1 MARTADVA
9 LIGGGII
16 GLACAYEIAR
26 QDDTSRVVV
35 FDKQGLGN
43 GTTGGSAG
51 VVCPVELG
59 EIYALMNVVGFGR
72 IQQLVRDHGL
82 RYTQWGQLDLIYEPR
97 IFPPD
102 PSPYARL
109 FDSRDRD
116 GFYVTEV
123 LDRKEVLRRYPW
135 IRAEAK
141 TGSGRRRLLG
151 GVLYPTRGFINPYEL
166 VALYQELA
174 TATGRVEIFPG
185 TPVLEMRQSAGRIQT
200 LVTRRGPWDVGQVV
214 NTAGPW
220 GRKVAALAGSDIALT
235 PQRIQ
240 VCVATAFDDGVDQYP
255 LSGAGE
261 GVQGQGVWC
270 RGELGGMLLFG
281 QHHHATRP
289 GIEDDPDHVNRIND
303 DDYPNAVGDVYRRYL
318 DLPNSTF
325 HNGWCCVYGTTRDGY
340 PIISRDIAVSNLYH
354 ALGMNGHGIVMH
366 ASVAMS
372 IAELVLRDSPRTN
385 LSAVLDAPFTLD
397 VSRLDMDRFR
407 RNELLDFDIHLED
420 LAAMTNAQQQV
431 VET

>member
-26 QDDTSRVVV
+26 QDGTTRVVV
-35 FDKQGLGN
+35 FDKQGVGN

-59 EIYALMNVVGFGR
+59 EIYALMNVIGFGR

-82 RYTQWGQLDLIYEPR
+82 TFTQWGQLGLIYEPQA
-97 IFPPD
+97 FPPA
-102 PSPYARL
+102 PSRYASL

-116 GFYVTEV
+116 GFYITEV
-123 LDRKEVLRRYPW
+123 LDQKQILRRYPW
-135 IRAEAK
+135 IRPEAM
-141 TGSGRRRLLG
+141 TADGPRRLLG

-166 VALYQELA
+166 VALYQALA
-174 TATGRVEIFPG
+174 TATGRVEVLPG
-185 TPVLEMRQSAGRIQT
+185 TPVLEMRQSGDRIQT

-255 LSGAGE
+255 LGGVRE
-261 GVQGQGVWC
+261 LVQGQGVWC
-270 RGELGGMLLFG
+270 RGELGGTLLFG

-289 GIEDDPDHVNRIND
+289 GIEDDPDHVNRMND
-303 DDYPNAVGDVYRRYL
+303 GGYPEAVAQVYRRYL
-318 DLPNSTF
+318 ELPNSTF
-325 HNGWCCVYGTTRDGY
+325 HNGWCCVYGTTQDGY
-340 PIISRDIAVSNLYH
+340 PIISKDVAVANLYH

-372 IAELVLRDSPRTN
+372 VAQLVLRDSPRTD
-385 LSAVLDAPFTLD
+385 LHAVLGAPFTLD
-397 VSRLDMDRFR
+397 VSRLDMDRFG
-407 RNELLDFDIHLED
+407 RNELLDFDVHLED
-420 LAAMTNAQQQV
+420 LAAMTNGHREV